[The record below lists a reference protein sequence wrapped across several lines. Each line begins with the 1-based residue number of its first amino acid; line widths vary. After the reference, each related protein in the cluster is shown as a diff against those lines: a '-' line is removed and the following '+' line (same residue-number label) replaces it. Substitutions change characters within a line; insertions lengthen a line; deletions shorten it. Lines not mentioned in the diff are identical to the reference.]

1 MISRQRVATEF
12 NELVND
18 WPEQHRIRL
27 DCLVASHF
35 CQMKMLG
42 MLSDF
47 PEIVTQL
54 SETQLGILRFIV
66 WQLDVAAS
74 STPTVI
80 TALPNE
86 SNGSQ

>member
-1 MISRQRVATEF
+1 MISKQRIATEF

-18 WPEQHRIRL
+18 WEEQHRIRL

-42 MLSDF
+42 MLSDW
-47 PEIVTQL
+47 PEMVTNL
-54 SETQLGILRFIV
+54 SDVQTGLLRYIV
-66 WQLDVAAS
+66 WQLDVAAA

-80 TALPNE
+80 DPLPSDE
-86 SNGSQ
+86 